1 MKICHTVRFCAFAIL
16 TVQCVF
22 GGMSMYWRTEKNR
35 PFGGNVDSE
44 CRLNVC
50 EELGEITFAKGEF
63 SIPLIVDFYSG
74 RNTKSPTMGAYW
86 ILNVAD
92 LRLLKN
98 DVNSYSLFFPNG
110 TESIFYKDSGK
121 NTYRDKVSLFVL
133 SERSNMQTLKD
144 KNGYSYSFKNA
155 SLTQIKAPSGNA
167 LNFIY
172 KDGRLASI
180 NGNNEE
186 LAKFEYSPE
195 SVTINFPRS
204 GKTATLSFEASQ
216 DGKLGAMLSRIEI
229 DGALLRSY
237 EYDFR
242 QAQWAK
248 LKITDG
254 RAGWREYSF
263 EKNGGKVSEES
274 FIENGKQDRYSYD
287 YSPHSLGGFQVS
299 RILRSSGAQ
308 DLWYGY
314 NAVISVRKNG
324 GPIVTTH
331 YFARGALRDFARRI
345 ETSYPDGSKTA
356 SLFVYDD
363 KQRILREIRDGGVV
377 FNMKYNDV
385 KNSASC
391 YDGAG
396 NFLWEKRFDKGGR
409 LAAYIRPDGTRLDIK
424 YADNSTAE
432 ATLTKDGKKINTAVF
447 DESLLFIKSNK
458 L

>member
-1 MKICHTVRFCAFAIL
+1 M
-16 TVQCVF
+16 

-180 NGNNEE
+180 NGRMYER
-186 LAKFEYSPE
+186 LFK
-195 SVTINFPRS
+195 
-204 GKTATLSFEASQ
+204 KAS
-216 DGKLGAMLSRIEI
+216 K
-229 DGALLRSY
+229 
-237 EYDFR
+237 
-242 QAQWAK
+242 
-248 LKITDG
+248 
-254 RAGWREYSF
+254 
-263 EKNGGKVSEES
+263 
-274 FIENGKQDRYSYD
+274 EN
-287 YSPHSLGGFQVS
+287 
-299 RILRSSGAQ
+299 
-308 DLWYGY
+308 
-314 NAVISVRKNG
+314 
-324 GPIVTTH
+324 
-331 YFARGALRDFARRI
+331 
-345 ETSYPDGSKTA
+345 
-356 SLFVYDD
+356 
-363 KQRILREIRDGGVV
+363 
-377 FNMKYNDV
+377 
-385 KNSASC
+385 
-391 YDGAG
+391 
-396 NFLWEKRFDKGGR
+396 
-409 LAAYIRPDGTRLDIK
+409 
-424 YADNSTAE
+424 
-432 ATLTKDGKKINTAVF
+432 
-447 DESLLFIKSNK
+447 
-458 L
+458 